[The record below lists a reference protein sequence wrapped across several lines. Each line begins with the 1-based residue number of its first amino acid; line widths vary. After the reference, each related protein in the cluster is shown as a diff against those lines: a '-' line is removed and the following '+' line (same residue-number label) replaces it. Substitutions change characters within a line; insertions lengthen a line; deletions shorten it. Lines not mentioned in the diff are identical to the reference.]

1 MAKKNNAMR
10 YGNEDPNGDTMEHI
24 IDPYQNAGYDMESH
38 QSGGLMDDIGMGGDD
53 DIEAKMRVEAV

>member
-38 QSGGLMDDIGMGGDD
+38 
-53 DIEAKMRVEAV
+53 